1 MCQHVTNYTGKG
13 QAQAWQAG
21 RSLGVDVSDLEYQH
35 NKVPRRFFNK
45 AINIAFG
52 NSRRA
57 LRLCN
62 QSSRRILYVN
72 LYFFFL
78 LGFLAIFPL
87 PLPLPLPPCLAK

>member
-1 MCQHVTNYTGKG
+1 MCQHAIQNTGKG

-21 RSLGVDVSDLEYQH
+21 RSLGVDVSHLDHQH
-35 NKVPRRFFNK
+35 NKVPWGFANT

-52 NSRRA
+52 NSGRA

-62 QSSRRILYVN
+62 HPGRKTLFVN

-78 LGFLAIFPL
+78 LGFLAPL
-87 PLPLPLPPCLAK
+87 PLPLPLPPCLAR